1 MLSSSHLP
9 LQGKNEY
16 KNWNEFKSLKIGNQ
30 ILQETLNLMQLID
43 KIAPPQFLFKKN
55 CEIRCK
61 FLKVITSYI
70 YSTVKCISAFYLN
83 SFSEPESAKFRTI
96 H

>member
-1 MLSSSHLP
+1 MNT
-9 LQGKNEY
+9 KIEIN
-16 KNWNEFKSLKIGNQ
+16 LKLLKLATKYLE

-55 CEIRCK
+55 REIRCK
-61 FLKVITSYI
+61 FLKAITSYI